1 MRPKSVPNAVVLAG
15 AALVIILLLA
25 AVAFLFYDVYFGANE
40 YNGEN
45 PELYTVAIHN
55 FLGSFGYSSNGEISV
70 SSQLGIIET
79 DSYGR
84 VLFYYHEGINIRGC
98 GYGISQKTQDGYVFF
113 YQDDCVISADDDW
126 NYREVTHEE
135 WFTEDEIAEFKTR
148 NDWNQPM
155 NDSKCTKEQIVR
167 EKPEPKLNLKKADFD
182 KAAKAYFE
190 EKGIPYSQKSV
201 HSSDTFFIADDYGRE
216 MYVLH
221 CYIRGVTAS
230 KLKYDLIII
239 FNPDGSC
246 DGGKAVAEITDFLN
260 YREFLKEFK
269 QLNSWNTTENIAN

>member
-1 MRPKSVPNAVVLAG
+1 MKRKSLPNALIVAG

-55 FLGSFGYSSNGEISV
+55 FLGSEGCGSNGEIPV

-84 VLFYYHEGINIRGC
+84 VLFYYHEGVIKEGC
-98 GYGISQKTQDGYVFF
+98 GYGISQKTQDGYVYF
-113 YQDDCVISADDDW
+113 YQDDCVIPADDDW
-126 NYREVTHEE
+126 NYREVTHED
-135 WFTEDEIAEFKTR
+135 WFTEDEIAAFKTR
-148 NDWNQPM
+148 NDWNQPL
-155 NDSKCTKEQIVR
+155 NESKCTREQIVKK
-167 EKPEPKLNLKKADFD
+167 KPKAKLKVKEADFD
-182 KAAKAYFE
+182 KVAKAYFDD
-190 EKGIPYSQKSV
+190 KGIAYSQRSV
-201 HSSDTFFIADDYGRE
+201 YSSDVFFIADDYGRE

-221 CYIRGVTAS
+221 CYIRDVTAS
-230 KLKYDLIII
+230 ELDYDLVII

-246 DGGKAVAEITDFLN
+246 DTSKAVTEISDFLN
-260 YREFLKEFK
+260 YRELLKKFK
-269 QLNSWNTTENIAN
+269 QLNGWDTEYVVN

>member
-1 MRPKSVPNAVVLAG
+1 MKRKSLPNALIVAG
-15 AALVIILLLA
+15 AALAIILLLA

-55 FLGSFGYSSNGEISV
+55 FLGSEGCGSNGEIPV

-84 VLFYYHEGINIRGC
+84 VLFYYHEGVIKEGC
-98 GYGISQKTQDGYVFF
+98 GYGISQKTQDGYVYF
-113 YQDDCVISADDDW
+113 YQDDCVIPADDDW
-126 NYREVTHEE
+126 NYREVTHED
-135 WFTEDEIAEFKTR
+135 WFTEDEIAAFKTR

-167 EKPEPKLNLKKADFD
+167 EKPKPKLNLKKGDFD
-182 KAAKAYFE
+182 EVAKACFE

-221 CYIRGVTAS
+221 CYIRGVTAN
-230 KLKYDLIII
+230 KLDYDLVII

-246 DGGKAVAEITDFLN
+246 DTSKAVTEISDFLN
-260 YREFLKEFK
+260 YRDLLKEFK
-269 QLNSWNTTENIAN
+269 QRNGWDTEYVVN